1 MLQFISKQNHQST
14 SDTYR
19 CKQDVGKVHCYK
31 VTNKLYIMEIVKTFF
46 FQENGH
52 TEISC
57 RVSTL
62 H

>member
-46 FQENGH
+46 FRKMD
-52 TEISC
+52 TRKSLA
-57 RVSTL
+57 V
-62 H
+62 